1 MWPER
6 EMRMGKNKKKISRLV
21 LLLLLIAGAVYLLFG
36 DNEKGTYMEYK
47 DFCIAVENQQIASA
61 VIDTDRV
68 EFWKHGEETLYYTE
82 NPEYEGFKEKLLLAG
97 VKVDNQA
104 ADEDP
109 LIYVLD
115 VLFYVVFLGAVWF
128 GSQKIMKENKDT
140 FKVVRHTGV
149 SFENIAGMDELK
161 NEMSYAVDILKNPE
175 KYKQQGI
182 RPTKGIVL
190 EGPPGNGK
198 TLFAKAL
205 AQEAGM
211 NFIASK
217 GADFQSALMSL
228 GPRKIKKLFKKAQK
242 YRPCILFIDE
252 FDGIGEKRNYGGSG
266 IDKENNRLITVMLNE
281 MDGFEGGNGVMVI
294 AATNSYAALDPALIR
309 PGRFDLKYTIG
320 NPDKKT
326 RIELVEMYS
335 KDKKMA
341 AELSSEKL
349 SDLFIGMSCSAIETV
364 LNEAAICTVIQ
375 KKETIDLECILAA
388 RKKMNL

>member
-1 MWPER
+1 
-6 EMRMGKNKKKISRLV
+6 MGKNKKKTSRI
-21 LLLLLIAGAVYLLFG
+21 LLLLLIIAGIAYLLFG
-36 DNEKGTYMEYK
+36 DEEKGTYVSYA
-47 DFCIAVENQQIASA
+47 DFYEAVEAQKIESA

-68 EFWKHGEETLYYTE
+68 EFKKYADEITYYTD
-82 NPEYEGFKEKLLLAG
+82 NPEYDGFKEKLLLAG
-97 VKVDNQA
+97 IKVENLA
-104 ADEDP
+104 TEEDP
-109 LIYVLD
+109 LIYILD
-115 VLFYVVFLGAVWF
+115 VMFYVVFLGAVWF
-128 GSQKIMKENKDT
+128 VSQKFMKEHKDS

-149 SFENIAGMDELK
+149 SFKDIAGMDELK

-182 RPTKGIVL
+182 RPTKGIIL

-205 AQEAGM
+205 AQEAGV

-228 GPRKIKKLFKKAQK
+228 GPRKIKQLFKKAQK
-242 YRPCILFIDE
+242 YKPCILFIDE

-326 RIELVEMYS
+326 RMELVEMYT
-335 KDKKMA
+335 KGKTL
-341 AELSSEKL
+341 AEELNAEKL
-349 SDLFIGMSCSAIETV
+349 ADLFNGMSCSAIESV
-364 LNEAAICTVIQ
+364 LNEAAVCMMVQ
-375 KKETIDLECILAA
+375 KKEFIDQECIMAA

>member
-1 MWPER
+1 MV
-6 EMRMGKNKKKISRLV
+6 KNKKKTSRII
-21 LLLLLIAGAVYLLFG
+21 LLLLIIAGIAYLLFG
-36 DNEKGTYMEYK
+36 DEEKGTYVSYA
-47 DFCIAVENQQIASA
+47 DFYEAVEAQKIESA

-68 EFWKHGEETLYYTE
+68 EFKKYADEITYYTD
-82 NPEYEGFKEKLLLAG
+82 NPEYDGFKEKLLLAG
-97 VKVDNQA
+97 VKVENLA
-104 ADEDP
+104 TEEDP
-109 LIYVLD
+109 LIYILD
-115 VLFYVVFLGAVWF
+115 VMFYVVFLGAVWF
-128 GSQKIMKENKDT
+128 VSQKFMKEHKDS

-149 SFENIAGMDELK
+149 SFKDIAGMDELK

-182 RPTKGIVL
+182 RPTKGIIL

-205 AQEAGM
+205 AQEAGV

-228 GPRKIKKLFKKAQK
+228 GPRKIKQLFKKAQK
-242 YRPCILFIDE
+242 YKPCILFIDE

-326 RIELVEMYS
+326 RMELVEMYT
-335 KDKKMA
+335 KGKTL
-341 AELSSEKL
+341 AEELNAEKL
-349 SDLFIGMSCSAIETV
+349 ADLFNGMSCSAIESV
-364 LNEAAICTVIQ
+364 LNEAAVCMMVQ
-375 KKETIDLECILAA
+375 KKEFIDLACIMAA
-388 RKKMNL
+388 RKKMNV

>member
-1 MWPER
+1 
-6 EMRMGKNKKKISRLV
+6 MGKNKKKTSRI
-21 LLLLLIAGAVYLLFG
+21 LLLLLIIAGIAYLLFG
-36 DNEKGTYMEYK
+36 DEEKGTYVSYA
-47 DFCIAVENQQIASA
+47 DFYEAVEVQEIESA

-68 EFWKHGEETLYYTE
+68 EFKKYADEITYYTD
-82 NPEYEGFKEKLLLAG
+82 NPEYDGFKEKLLLAG
-97 VKVDNQA
+97 VKVENLA
-104 ADEDP
+104 TEEDP
-109 LIYVLD
+109 LIYILD

-128 GSQKIMKENKDT
+128 VSQKFMKEHKDS

-149 SFENIAGMDELK
+149 SFKDIAGMEELK

-182 RPTKGIVL
+182 RPTKGIIL

-205 AQEAGM
+205 AQEAGA

-228 GPRKIKKLFKKAQK
+228 GPRKIKQLFKKAQK
-242 YRPCILFIDE
+242 YKPCILFIDE

-326 RIELVEMYS
+326 RMELVEMYT
-335 KDKKMA
+335 KGKTL
-341 AELSSEKL
+341 AEELNAEKL
-349 SDLFIGMSCSAIETV
+349 ADLFNGMSCSAIESV
-364 LNEAAICTVIQ
+364 LNEAAVCMMVQ
-375 KKETIDLECILAA
+375 KKEFIDLACIMAA

>member
-1 MWPER
+1 
-6 EMRMGKNKKKISRLV
+6 MGKNKKKTSRIL
-21 LLLLLIAGAVYLLFG
+21 LLLLLIAGIAYLLFG
-36 DNEKGTYMEYK
+36 DAEKGTYVSYTEFYE
-47 DFCIAVENQQIASA
+47 AVEAQKIESA
-61 VIDTDRV
+61 VIDTDKV
-68 EFWKHGEETLYYTE
+68 EFQKYDDEEIYYTD
-82 NPEYEGFKEKLLLAG
+82 NPEYDGFKEKLLLAG
-97 VKVDNQA
+97 VKVENLA
-104 ADEDP
+104 TEEDP
-109 LIYVLD
+109 LIYILD

-128 GSQKIMKENKDT
+128 ISQKFVKEHKDS

-149 SFENIAGMDELK
+149 SFKDIAGLDELK

-182 RPTKGIVL
+182 RPTKGIIL

-205 AQEAGM
+205 AQEAGV

-217 GADFQSALMSL
+217 GADFQSALMSM
-228 GPRKIKKLFKKAQK
+228 GPRKIKQLFKKAQK
-242 YRPCILFIDE
+242 YKPCILFIDE

-326 RIELVEMYS
+326 RMELAEMYT
-335 KDKKMA
+335 KGKIL
-341 AELSSEKL
+341 AEELNAEKL
-349 SDLFIGMSCSAIETV
+349 ADLFNGMSCSAIESV
-364 LNEAAICTVIQ
+364 LNEAAVCMMVQ
-375 KKETIDLECILAA
+375 NKECIDLDCILAA

>member
-1 MWPER
+1 MV
-6 EMRMGKNKKKISRLV
+6 KNKKKTSRI
-21 LLLLLIAGAVYLLFG
+21 LLLLLIIAGIAYLLFG
-36 DNEKGTYMEYK
+36 DEEKGTYVSYA
-47 DFCIAVENQQIASA
+47 DFYEAVEAQKIESA

-68 EFWKHGEETLYYTE
+68 EFKKYADEITYYTD
-82 NPEYEGFKEKLLLAG
+82 NPEYDGFKEKLLLAG
-97 VKVDNQA
+97 VKVENLA
-104 ADEDP
+104 TEEDP
-109 LIYVLD
+109 LIYILD
-115 VLFYVVFLGAVWF
+115 VMFYVVFLGAVWF
-128 GSQKIMKENKDT
+128 VSQKFMKEHKDS

-149 SFENIAGMDELK
+149 SFKDIAGMDELK

-175 KYKQQGI
+175 KYNQQGI
-182 RPTKGIVL
+182 RPTKGIIL

-205 AQEAGM
+205 AQEAGV

-228 GPRKIKKLFKKAQK
+228 GPRKIKQLFKKAQK
-242 YRPCILFIDE
+242 YKPCILFIDE

-326 RIELVEMYS
+326 RMELVEMYT
-335 KDKKMA
+335 KGKTL
-341 AELSSEKL
+341 AEELNAEKL
-349 SDLFIGMSCSAIETV
+349 ADLFNGMSCSAIESV
-364 LNEAAICTVIQ
+364 LNEASVCMMVQ
-375 KKETIDLECILAA
+375 KKEFIDQECIMAA

>member
-1 MWPER
+1 
-6 EMRMGKNKKKISRLV
+6 MGKNKKKTSRILLLV
-21 LLLLLIAGAVYLLFG
+21 LIIAGIAYLLFG
-36 DNEKGTYMEYK
+36 DAEKGTYVNYAEFYE
-47 DFCIAVENQQIASA
+47 DVEAQKIESA

-68 EFWKHGEETLYYTE
+68 EFRKYADEITYYTD
-82 NPEYEGFKEKLLLAG
+82 NPEYDGFKEKLLLAG
-97 VKVDNQA
+97 VKVENLEA
-104 ADEDP
+104 EEDT
-109 LIYVLD
+109 LIYILD
-115 VLFYVVFLGAVWF
+115 VLFYIVFLGAVWF
-128 GSQKIMKENKDT
+128 VSQKFIKEHKDS

-149 SFENIAGMDELK
+149 SFKDIAGMEELK
-161 NEMSYAVDILKNPE
+161 NEMSYAVDILKNPD

-182 RPTKGIVL
+182 RPTKGIIL

-205 AQEAGM
+205 AQEAGV

-228 GPRKIKKLFKKAQK
+228 GPRKIKQLFKKAQK

-281 MDGFEGGNGVMVI
+281 MDGFDGGNGVMVI

-326 RIELVEMYS
+326 RLELVEMYTKGKS
-335 KDKKMA
+335 L
-341 AELSSEKL
+341 AEELNTEKL
-349 SDLFIGMSCSAIETV
+349 ADLFNGMSCSAIESV
-364 LNEAAICTVIQ
+364 LNEAAVCMIVQ
-375 KKETIDLECILAA
+375 KKECIDLECILAA
-388 RKKMNL
+388 RKKMNI

>member
-1 MWPER
+1 
-6 EMRMGKNKKKISRLV
+6 MGKNKKKTSRLLL
-21 LLLLLIAGAVYLLFG
+21 LLLLLIAGVVYLLFG
-36 DNEKGTYMEYK
+36 ENEKGTYVNYK
-47 DFCIAVENQQIASA
+47 EFYTAVENQEIESA
-61 VIDTDRV
+61 VIDADKV
-68 EFWKHGEETLYYTE
+68 EFTKYGEATIYYTD

-97 VKVDNQA
+97 VQVDNQTSE
-104 ADEDP
+104 EDP

-128 GSQKIMKENKDT
+128 GSQKIMKENRDT
-140 FKVVRHTGV
+140 FKVVRYTGV
-149 SFENIAGMDELK
+149 SFENIAGMEELK

-205 AQEAGM
+205 AQEAGV

-294 AATNSYAALDPALIR
+294 AATNSYEALDPALIR

-326 RIELVEMYS
+326 RMELVEMYS
-335 KDKKMA
+335 KDKHMA
-341 AELSSEKL
+341 EELRAEKL
-349 SDLFIGMSCSAIETV
+349 TDLFNGMSCSAIETV
-364 LNEAAICTVIQ
+364 LNEAAVCAVIQ
-375 KKETIDLECILAA
+375 KKEAIDLECVLAA
-388 RKKMNL
+388 RKKMNLQKW

>member
-1 MWPER
+1 
-6 EMRMGKNKKKISRLV
+6 MGKNKKKTSRI
-21 LLLLLIAGAVYLLFG
+21 LLLLLIIAGIAYLLFG
-36 DNEKGTYMEYK
+36 DEEKGTYVSYA
-47 DFCIAVENQQIASA
+47 DFYEAVEAQEIESA

-68 EFWKHGEETLYYTE
+68 EFKKYADEITYYTD
-82 NPEYEGFKEKLLLAG
+82 NPEYDGFKEKLLLAG
-97 VKVDNQA
+97 VKVENLA
-104 ADEDP
+104 TEEDP
-109 LIYVLD
+109 LIYILD

-128 GSQKIMKENKDT
+128 VSQKFMKEHKDS
-140 FKVVRHTGV
+140 FKVVRNTGV
-149 SFENIAGMDELK
+149 SFKDIAGMEELK

-182 RPTKGIVL
+182 RPTKGIIL

-205 AQEAGM
+205 AQEAGV

-228 GPRKIKKLFKKAQK
+228 GPRKIKQLFKKAQK
-242 YRPCILFIDE
+242 YKPCILFIDE

-326 RIELVEMYS
+326 RMELVEMYT
-335 KDKKMA
+335 KGKTL
-341 AELSSEKL
+341 AEELNAEKL
-349 SDLFIGMSCSAIETV
+349 ADLFNGMSCSAIESV
-364 LNEAAICTVIQ
+364 LNEAAVCMMVQ
-375 KKETIDLECILAA
+375 KKEFIDLACIMAA

>member
-1 MWPER
+1 MV
-6 EMRMGKNKKKISRLV
+6 KNKKKTSRI
-21 LLLLLIAGAVYLLFG
+21 LLLLLIIAGIAYLLFG
-36 DNEKGTYMEYK
+36 DAEKGTYVSYA
-47 DFCIAVENQQIASA
+47 DFYEAVEAQEIESA

-68 EFWKHGEETLYYTE
+68 EFKKYADEITYYTD
-82 NPEYEGFKEKLLLAG
+82 NPEYDGFKEKLLLAG
-97 VKVDNQA
+97 VKVENLA
-104 ADEDP
+104 TEEDP
-109 LIYVLD
+109 LIYILD
-115 VLFYVVFLGAVWF
+115 VMFYVVFLGAVWF
-128 GSQKIMKENKDT
+128 VSQKFMKEHKDS
-140 FKVVRHTGV
+140 FKVVRNTAV
-149 SFENIAGMDELK
+149 SFKDIAGMEELK

-182 RPTKGIVL
+182 RPTKGIIL

-205 AQEAGM
+205 AQEAGV

-228 GPRKIKKLFKKAQK
+228 GPRKIKQLFKKAQK
-242 YRPCILFIDE
+242 YKPCILFIDE

-326 RIELVEMYS
+326 RMELVEMYT
-335 KDKKMA
+335 KGKTL
-341 AELSSEKL
+341 AEELNAEKL
-349 SDLFIGMSCSAIETV
+349 ADLFNGMSCSAIESV
-364 LNEAAICTVIQ
+364 LNEAAVCMMVQ
-375 KKETIDLECILAA
+375 KKEFIDLACIMAA

>member
-1 MWPER
+1 
-6 EMRMGKNKKKISRLV
+6 MGKNKKKTSRI
-21 LLLLLIAGAVYLLFG
+21 LLLLLIIAGIAYLLFG
-36 DNEKGTYMEYK
+36 DEEKGTYVSYA
-47 DFCIAVENQQIASA
+47 DFYEAVEAQEIESA

-68 EFWKHGEETLYYTE
+68 EFKKYADEITYYTD
-82 NPEYEGFKEKLLLAG
+82 NPEYDGFKEKLLLAG
-97 VKVDNQA
+97 VKVENLA
-104 ADEDP
+104 TEEDP
-109 LIYVLD
+109 LIYILD

-128 GSQKIMKENKDT
+128 VSQKFMKEHKDS

-149 SFENIAGMDELK
+149 SFKDIAGMEELK

-182 RPTKGIVL
+182 RPTKGIIL

-205 AQEAGM
+205 AQEAGA

-228 GPRKIKKLFKKAQK
+228 GPRKIKQLFNKAQK
-242 YRPCILFIDE
+242 YKPCILFIDE

-326 RIELVEMYS
+326 RMELVEMYT
-335 KDKKMA
+335 KGKTL
-341 AELSSEKL
+341 AEELNAEKL
-349 SDLFIGMSCSAIETV
+349 ADLFNGMSCSAIESV
-364 LNEAAICTVIQ
+364 LNEAAVCMMVQ
-375 KKETIDLECILAA
+375 KKEFIDLACIMAA

>member
-1 MWPER
+1 MV
-6 EMRMGKNKKKISRLV
+6 KNKKKTSRI
-21 LLLLLIAGAVYLLFG
+21 LLLLLIIAGIAYLLFG
-36 DNEKGTYMEYK
+36 DEEKGTYVSYA
-47 DFCIAVENQQIASA
+47 DFYEAVEAQKIESA

-68 EFWKHGEETLYYTE
+68 EFKKYADEITYYTD
-82 NPEYEGFKEKLLLAG
+82 NPEYDGFKEKLLLAG
-97 VKVDNQA
+97 VKVEKLA
-104 ADEDP
+104 TEEDP
-109 LIYVLD
+109 LIYILD
-115 VLFYVVFLGAVWF
+115 VMFYVVFLGAVWF
-128 GSQKIMKENKDT
+128 VSQKFMKEHKDS

-149 SFENIAGMDELK
+149 SFKDIAGMDELK

-175 KYKQQGI
+175 KYNQQGI
-182 RPTKGIVL
+182 RPTKGIIL

-205 AQEAGM
+205 AQEAGV

-228 GPRKIKKLFKKAQK
+228 GPRKIKQLFKKAQK
-242 YRPCILFIDE
+242 YKPCILFIDE

-326 RIELVEMYS
+326 RMELVEMYT
-335 KDKKMA
+335 KGKTL
-341 AELSSEKL
+341 AEELNAEKL
-349 SDLFIGMSCSAIETV
+349 ADLFNGMSCSAIESV
-364 LNEAAICTVIQ
+364 LNEAAVCMMVQ
-375 KKETIDLECILAA
+375 KKEFIDLACIMAA

>member
-1 MWPER
+1 
-6 EMRMGKNKKKISRLV
+6 MGKNKKKISRIL
-21 LLLLLIAGAVYLLFG
+21 LLLLLIAGLAYLLLG
-36 DNEKGTYMEYK
+36 DTENGTYVNYT
-47 DFCIAVENQQIASA
+47 DFYTSVENQEIESA
-61 VIDTDRV
+61 VIGTDSV
-68 EFWKHGEETLYYTE
+68 EFQKYNDETLYYTD

-97 VKVDNQA
+97 VKVDNLA
-104 ADEDP
+104 AEEDP
-109 LIYVLD
+109 LLYILD
-115 VLFYVVFLGAVWF
+115 VLFYIVFLGAVWF
-128 GSQKIMKENKDT
+128 VSQKIIKEHRDT

-149 SFENIAGMDELK
+149 SFEDIAGMEELK

-182 RPTKGIVL
+182 RPTKGIIL

-205 AQEAGM
+205 AQEAGV
-211 NFIASK
+211 NFVASK

-228 GPRKIKKLFKKAQK
+228 GPRKIKQLFKKAQK
-242 YRPCILFIDE
+242 YKPCILFIDE

-309 PGRFDLKYTIG
+309 PGRFDLKYTVG

-326 RIELVEMYS
+326 RLELVEMYS
-335 KDKKMA
+335 KGKK
-341 AELSSEKL
+341 LSGDLQAEKL
-349 SDLFIGMSCSAIETV
+349 ADLFNGMSCSAIEAV
-364 LNEAAICTVIQ
+364 LNEAAVCAMVQ
-375 KKETIDLECILAA
+375 NKEHMDLDCILAA
-388 RKKMNL
+388 RKKMNI

>member
-1 MWPER
+1 MV
-6 EMRMGKNKKKISRLV
+6 KNKKKTSRI
-21 LLLLLIAGAVYLLFG
+21 LLLLLIIAGIAYLLFG
-36 DNEKGTYMEYK
+36 DTEKGTYVSYAEFYE
-47 DFCIAVENQQIASA
+47 AVEAQEIESA

-68 EFWKHGEETLYYTE
+68 EFKKYADEITYYTD
-82 NPEYEGFKEKLLLAG
+82 NPEYDGFKEKLLLAG
-97 VKVDNQA
+97 VKVENLA
-104 ADEDP
+104 TEEDP
-109 LIYVLD
+109 LIYILD
-115 VLFYVVFLGAVWF
+115 VMFYVVFLGAVWF
-128 GSQKIMKENKDT
+128 VSQKFMKEHKDS
-140 FKVVRHTGV
+140 FKVVRNTAV
-149 SFENIAGMDELK
+149 SFKDIAGMEELK

-182 RPTKGIVL
+182 RPTKGIIL

-205 AQEAGM
+205 AQEAGV

-228 GPRKIKKLFKKAQK
+228 GPRKIKQLFKKAQK
-242 YRPCILFIDE
+242 YKPCILFIDE

-326 RIELVEMYS
+326 RMELVEMYT
-335 KDKKMA
+335 KGKTL
-341 AELSSEKL
+341 AEELNAEKL
-349 SDLFIGMSCSAIETV
+349 ADLFNGMSCSAIESV
-364 LNEAAICTVIQ
+364 LNEAAVCMMVQ
-375 KKETIDLECILAA
+375 KKEFIDLACIMAA

>member
-1 MWPER
+1 MV
-6 EMRMGKNKKKISRLV
+6 KNKKKTSRI
-21 LLLLLIAGAVYLLFG
+21 LLLLLIIAGIAYLLFG
-36 DNEKGTYMEYK
+36 DEEKGTYVSYA
-47 DFCIAVENQQIASA
+47 DFYEAVEAQKIESA

-68 EFWKHGEETLYYTE
+68 EFKKYADEITYYTD
-82 NPEYEGFKEKLLLAG
+82 NPEYDGFKEKLLLAG
-97 VKVDNQA
+97 VKVENLA
-104 ADEDP
+104 TEEDP
-109 LIYVLD
+109 LIYILD
-115 VLFYVVFLGAVWF
+115 VMFYVVFLGAVWF
-128 GSQKIMKENKDT
+128 VSQKFMKEHKDS

-149 SFENIAGMDELK
+149 SFKDIAGMDELK

-182 RPTKGIVL
+182 RPTKGIIL

-205 AQEAGM
+205 AQEAGV

-228 GPRKIKKLFKKAQK
+228 GPRKIKQLFKKAQK
-242 YRPCILFIDE
+242 YKPCILFIDE

-281 MDGFEGGNGVMVI
+281 MDGFEGGNRVMVI

-326 RIELVEMYS
+326 RMELVEMYT
-335 KDKKMA
+335 KGKTL
-341 AELSSEKL
+341 AEELNAEKL
-349 SDLFIGMSCSAIETV
+349 ADLFNGMSCSAIESV
-364 LNEAAICTVIQ
+364 LNEAAVCMMVQ
-375 KKETIDLECILAA
+375 KKEFIDQECIMAA

>member
-1 MWPER
+1 MV
-6 EMRMGKNKKKISRLV
+6 KNKKKTSRI
-21 LLLLLIAGAVYLLFG
+21 LLLLLIIAGIAYLLFG
-36 DNEKGTYMEYK
+36 DEEKGTYVSYA
-47 DFCIAVENQQIASA
+47 DFYEAVEAQKIESA

-68 EFWKHGEETLYYTE
+68 EFKKYANEITYYTD
-82 NPEYEGFKEKLLLAG
+82 NPEYDGFKEKLLLAG
-97 VKVDNQA
+97 VKVENLA
-104 ADEDP
+104 TEEDP
-109 LIYVLD
+109 LIYILD
-115 VLFYVVFLGAVWF
+115 VMFYVVFLGAVWF
-128 GSQKIMKENKDT
+128 VSQKFMKEHKDS

-149 SFENIAGMDELK
+149 SFKDIAGMDELK

-182 RPTKGIVL
+182 RPTKGIIL

-205 AQEAGM
+205 AQEAGV

-228 GPRKIKKLFKKAQK
+228 GPRKIKQLFKKAQK
-242 YRPCILFIDE
+242 YKPCILFIDE

-326 RIELVEMYS
+326 RMELVEMYT
-335 KDKKMA
+335 KGKTL
-341 AELSSEKL
+341 AEELNAEKL
-349 SDLFIGMSCSAIETV
+349 ADLFNGMSCSAIESV
-364 LNEAAICTVIQ
+364 LNEAAVCMMVQ
-375 KKETIDLECILAA
+375 KKEFIDQECIMAA

>member
-1 MWPER
+1 
-6 EMRMGKNKKKISRLV
+6 MGKNKKKASRIF
-21 LLLLLIAGAVYLLFG
+21 LLLLIIAGIAYLLFG
-36 DNEKGTYMEYK
+36 DTEKGTYVSYT
-47 DFCIAVENQQIASA
+47 DFYEAVEAQEIESA

-68 EFWKHGEETLYYTE
+68 EFKKYADEITYYTD
-82 NPEYEGFKEKLLLAG
+82 NPEYDGFKEKLLLAG
-97 VKVDNQA
+97 VKVENLA
-104 ADEDP
+104 TEEDP
-109 LIYVLD
+109 LIYILD

-128 GSQKIMKENKDT
+128 VSQKFMKEHKDS
-140 FKVVRHTGV
+140 FKVVRNTGV
-149 SFENIAGMDELK
+149 SFKDIAGMEELK

-182 RPTKGIVL
+182 RPTKGIIL

-205 AQEAGM
+205 AQEAGV

-228 GPRKIKKLFKKAQK
+228 GPRKIKQLFKKAQK
-242 YRPCILFIDE
+242 YKPCILFIDE

-326 RIELVEMYS
+326 RMELVEMYT
-335 KDKKMA
+335 KGKTL
-341 AELSSEKL
+341 AEELNAEKL
-349 SDLFIGMSCSAIETV
+349 ADLFNGMSCSAIESV
-364 LNEAAICTVIQ
+364 LNEAAVCMMVQ
-375 KKETIDLECILAA
+375 KKEFIDLACIMAA

>member
-1 MWPER
+1 
-6 EMRMGKNKKKISRLV
+6 MGKNKKKTSRI
-21 LLLLLIAGAVYLLFG
+21 LLLLLIIAGIAYLLFG
-36 DNEKGTYMEYK
+36 DTKKGTYVSYTEFYE
-47 DFCIAVENQQIASA
+47 AVEAQKIESA

-68 EFWKHGEETLYYTE
+68 EFQKYGDKEIYYTD
-82 NPEYEGFKEKLLLAG
+82 NPEYDGFKEKLLLAG
-97 VKVDNQA
+97 VKVENLA
-104 ADEDP
+104 TEEDP
-109 LIYVLD
+109 LIYILD

-128 GSQKIMKENKDT
+128 ISQKFVKEHRDS

-149 SFENIAGMDELK
+149 SFEDIAGMEELK

-182 RPTKGIVL
+182 RPTKGIIL

-205 AQEAGM
+205 AQEAGV

-228 GPRKIKKLFKKAQK
+228 GPRKIKQLFKKAQK
-242 YRPCILFIDE
+242 YKPCILFIDE

-326 RIELVEMYS
+326 RVELVEMYT
-335 KDKKMA
+335 KGKTL
-341 AELSSEKL
+341 AEELNAEKL
-349 SDLFIGMSCSAIETV
+349 ADLFNGMSCSAIESV
-364 LNEAAICTVIQ
+364 LNEAAVCMIVQ
-375 KKETIDLECILAA
+375 KKECIDLECILAA
-388 RKKMNL
+388 RKKMNI

>member
-1 MWPER
+1 MV
-6 EMRMGKNKKKISRLV
+6 KNKKKTSRI
-21 LLLLLIAGAVYLLFG
+21 LLLLLIIAGIAYLLFG
-36 DNEKGTYMEYK
+36 DEEKGTYVSYA
-47 DFCIAVENQQIASA
+47 DFYEAVEAQEIESA

-68 EFWKHGEETLYYTE
+68 EFKKYADEITYYTD
-82 NPEYEGFKEKLLLAG
+82 NPEYDGFKEKLLLAG
-97 VKVDNQA
+97 VKVENLA
-104 ADEDP
+104 TEEDP
-109 LIYVLD
+109 LIYILD
-115 VLFYVVFLGAVWF
+115 VMFYVVFLGAVWF
-128 GSQKIMKENKDT
+128 VSQKFMKEHKDS
-140 FKVVRHTGV
+140 FKVVRNTGV
-149 SFENIAGMDELK
+149 SFKDIAGMEELK

-182 RPTKGIVL
+182 RPTKGIIL

-205 AQEAGM
+205 AQEAGV

-228 GPRKIKKLFKKAQK
+228 GPRKIKQLFKKAQK
-242 YRPCILFIDE
+242 YKPCILFIDE

-326 RIELVEMYS
+326 RMELVEMYT
-335 KDKKMA
+335 KGKTL
-341 AELSSEKL
+341 AEELNAEKL
-349 SDLFIGMSCSAIETV
+349 ADLFNGMSCSAIESV
-364 LNEAAICTVIQ
+364 LNEAAVCMMVQ
-375 KKETIDLECILAA
+375 KKEFIDQECIMAA

>member
-1 MWPER
+1 
-6 EMRMGKNKKKISRLV
+6 MGKNKKKTSRI
-21 LLLLLIAGAVYLLFG
+21 LLLLLIIAGIAYLLFG
-36 DNEKGTYMEYK
+36 DEEKGTYVSYA
-47 DFCIAVENQQIASA
+47 DFYEAVEAQEIESA

-68 EFWKHGEETLYYTE
+68 EFKKYADEITYYTD
-82 NPEYEGFKEKLLLAG
+82 NPEYDGFKEKLLLAG
-97 VKVDNQA
+97 VKVENLA
-104 ADEDP
+104 TEEDP
-109 LIYVLD
+109 LIYILD

-128 GSQKIMKENKDT
+128 VSQKFMKEHKDS

-149 SFENIAGMDELK
+149 SFKDIAGMEELK

-182 RPTKGIVL
+182 RPTKGIIL

-205 AQEAGM
+205 AQEAGV

-228 GPRKIKKLFKKAQK
+228 GPRKIKQLFKKAQK
-242 YRPCILFIDE
+242 YKPCILFIDE

-326 RIELVEMYS
+326 RMELVEMYT
-335 KDKKMA
+335 KGKTL
-341 AELSSEKL
+341 AEELNAEKL
-349 SDLFIGMSCSAIETV
+349 ADLFNGMSCSAIESV
-364 LNEAAICTVIQ
+364 LNEAAVCMMVQ
-375 KKETIDLECILAA
+375 KKEFIDLACIMAA

>member
-1 MWPER
+1 MV
-6 EMRMGKNKKKISRLV
+6 KNKKKTSRI
-21 LLLLLIAGAVYLLFG
+21 LLLLLIIAGIAYLLFG
-36 DNEKGTYMEYK
+36 DTEKGTYVSYA
-47 DFCIAVENQQIASA
+47 DFYEAVEAQKIESA

-68 EFWKHGEETLYYTE
+68 EFKKYADEITYYTD
-82 NPEYEGFKEKLLLAG
+82 NPEYDGFKEKLLLAG
-97 VKVDNQA
+97 VKVENLA
-104 ADEDP
+104 TEEDP
-109 LIYVLD
+109 LICILD

-128 GSQKIMKENKDT
+128 VSQKFMKEHKDS

-149 SFENIAGMDELK
+149 SFKDIAGMEELK

-175 KYKQQGI
+175 KYKQQGV
-182 RPTKGIVL
+182 RPTKGIIL

-205 AQEAGM
+205 AQEAGV

-228 GPRKIKKLFKKAQK
+228 GPRKIKQLFKKAQK

-281 MDGFEGGNGVMVI
+281 MDGFDGGNGVMVI

-326 RIELVEMYS
+326 RMELVEMYT
-335 KDKKMA
+335 KGKTL
-341 AELSSEKL
+341 AEELNAEKL
-349 SDLFIGMSCSAIETV
+349 ADLFNGMSCSAIESV
-364 LNEAAICTVIQ
+364 LNEAAVCMMVQ
-375 KKETIDLECILAA
+375 KKEFIDLDCIMAA

>member
-1 MWPER
+1 MV
-6 EMRMGKNKKKISRLV
+6 KNKKKTSRI
-21 LLLLLIAGAVYLLFG
+21 LLLLLIIAGIAYLLFG
-36 DNEKGTYMEYK
+36 DEEKGTYVSYA
-47 DFCIAVENQQIASA
+47 DFYEAVEAQKIESA

-68 EFWKHGEETLYYTE
+68 EFKKYADEITYYTD
-82 NPEYEGFKEKLLLAG
+82 NPEYDGFKEKLLLAG
-97 VKVDNQA
+97 VKVENLA
-104 ADEDP
+104 TEEDP
-109 LIYVLD
+109 LIYILD
-115 VLFYVVFLGAVWF
+115 VMFYVVFLGAVWF
-128 GSQKIMKENKDT
+128 VSQKFMKEHKDS

-149 SFENIAGMDELK
+149 SFKDIAGMDELK

-175 KYKQQGI
+175 KYNQQGI
-182 RPTKGIVL
+182 RPTKGIIL

-205 AQEAGM
+205 AQEAGV

-228 GPRKIKKLFKKAQK
+228 GPRKIKQLFKKAQK
-242 YRPCILFIDE
+242 YKPCILFIDE

-326 RIELVEMYS
+326 RMELVEMYT
-335 KDKKMA
+335 KGKTL
-341 AELSSEKL
+341 AEELNAEKL
-349 SDLFIGMSCSAIETV
+349 ADLFNGMSCSAIESV
-364 LNEAAICTVIQ
+364 LNEAAVCMMVQ
-375 KKETIDLECILAA
+375 KKEFIDLACIMAA

>member
-1 MWPER
+1 
-6 EMRMGKNKKKISRLV
+6 MGKNKKKTSRIL
-21 LLLLLIAGAVYLLFG
+21 LLLLLIAGIAYLLFE
-36 DNEKGTYMEYK
+36 DAEKGTYVSYTEFYE
-47 DFCIAVENQQIASA
+47 AVEAQKIESA
-61 VIDTDRV
+61 VIDIDKV
-68 EFWKHGEETLYYTE
+68 EFQKYDDEEIYYTD
-82 NPEYEGFKEKLLLAG
+82 NPEYDGFKEKLLLAG
-97 VKVDNQA
+97 VKVENLA
-104 ADEDP
+104 TEEDP
-109 LIYVLD
+109 LIYILD

-128 GSQKIMKENKDT
+128 ISQKFVKEHKDS

-149 SFENIAGMDELK
+149 SFKDIAGMDELK

-182 RPTKGIVL
+182 RPTKGIIL

-205 AQEAGM
+205 AQEAGV

-217 GADFQSALMSL
+217 GADFQSALMSM
-228 GPRKIKKLFKKAQK
+228 GPRKIKQLFKKAQK
-242 YRPCILFIDE
+242 YKPCILFIDE

-326 RIELVEMYS
+326 RMELAEMYT
-335 KDKKMA
+335 KGKIL
-341 AELSSEKL
+341 AEELNAEKL
-349 SDLFIGMSCSAIETV
+349 ADLFNGMSCSAIESV
-364 LNEAAICTVIQ
+364 LNEAAVCMMVQ
-375 KKETIDLECILAA
+375 NKECIDLDCILAA

>member
-1 MWPER
+1 
-6 EMRMGKNKKKISRLV
+6 MGKNKKKTSRI
-21 LLLLLIAGAVYLLFG
+21 LLLLLIIAGIAYLLFG
-36 DNEKGTYMEYK
+36 DEEKGTYVSYA
-47 DFCIAVENQQIASA
+47 DFYEAVEAQKIESA

-68 EFWKHGEETLYYTE
+68 EFKKYADEITYYTD
-82 NPEYEGFKEKLLLAG
+82 NPEYDGFKEKLLLAG
-97 VKVDNQA
+97 VKVENLA
-104 ADEDP
+104 TEEDP
-109 LIYVLD
+109 LIYILD

-128 GSQKIMKENKDT
+128 VSQKFMKEHKDS
-140 FKVVRHTGV
+140 FKVVRNTGV
-149 SFENIAGMDELK
+149 SFKDIAGMEELK

-182 RPTKGIVL
+182 RPTKGIIL

-205 AQEAGM
+205 AQEAGV

-228 GPRKIKKLFKKAQK
+228 GPRKIKQLFKKAQK
-242 YRPCILFIDE
+242 YKPCILFIDE

-326 RIELVEMYS
+326 RMELVEMYT
-335 KDKKMA
+335 KGKTL
-341 AELSSEKL
+341 AEELNAEKL
-349 SDLFIGMSCSAIETV
+349 ADLFNGMSCSAIESV
-364 LNEAAICTVIQ
+364 LNEAAVCMMVQ
-375 KKETIDLECILAA
+375 KKEFIDLACIMAA
-388 RKKMNL
+388 RKKMNV

>member
-1 MWPER
+1 MV
-6 EMRMGKNKKKISRLV
+6 KNKKKTSRI
-21 LLLLLIAGAVYLLFG
+21 LLLLLIIAGIAYLLFG
-36 DNEKGTYMEYK
+36 DEEKGTYVSYA
-47 DFCIAVENQQIASA
+47 DFYEAVEAQKIESA

-68 EFWKHGEETLYYTE
+68 EFKKYADEITYYTD
-82 NPEYEGFKEKLLLAG
+82 NPEYDGFKEKLLLAG
-97 VKVDNQA
+97 VKVENLA
-104 ADEDP
+104 TEEDP
-109 LIYVLD
+109 LIYILD
-115 VLFYVVFLGAVWF
+115 VMFYVVFLGAVWF
-128 GSQKIMKENKDT
+128 VSQKFMKEHKDS
-140 FKVVRHTGV
+140 FKVIRHTGV
-149 SFENIAGMDELK
+149 SFKDIAGMEELK

-182 RPTKGIVL
+182 RPTKGIIL

-205 AQEAGM
+205 AQEAGV

-228 GPRKIKKLFKKAQK
+228 GPRKIKQLFKKAQK
-242 YRPCILFIDE
+242 YKPCILFIDE

-326 RIELVEMYS
+326 RMELVEMYT
-335 KDKKMA
+335 KGKTL
-341 AELSSEKL
+341 AEELNAEKL
-349 SDLFIGMSCSAIETV
+349 ADLFNGMSCSAIESV
-364 LNEAAICTVIQ
+364 LNEAAVCMMVQ
-375 KKETIDLECILAA
+375 KKEFIDQECIMAA

>member
-115 VLFYVVFLGAVWF
+115 VLFYVVFLGVVWF

-228 GPRKIKKLFKKAQK
+228 GPRKIKKFFKKAQK

-281 MDGFEGGNGVMVI
+281 
-294 AATNSYAALDPALIR
+294 AAVCA
-309 PGRFDLKYTIG
+309 
-320 NPDKKT
+320 
-326 RIELVEMYS
+326 
-335 KDKKMA
+335 
-341 AELSSEKL
+341 
-349 SDLFIGMSCSAIETV
+349 
-364 LNEAAICTVIQ
+364 VIQ
-375 KKETIDLECILAA
+375 KKEAIDLECILAA

>member
-1 MWPER
+1 
-6 EMRMGKNKKKISRLV
+6 MGKNKKKTSRI
-21 LLLLLIAGAVYLLFG
+21 LLLLLIIAGIAYLLFG
-36 DNEKGTYMEYK
+36 DEEKGTYVSYA
-47 DFCIAVENQQIASA
+47 DFYEAVEAQEIESA

-68 EFWKHGEETLYYTE
+68 EFKKYADEITYYTD
-82 NPEYEGFKEKLLLAG
+82 NPEYDGFKEKLLLAG
-97 VKVDNQA
+97 VKVENLA
-104 ADEDP
+104 TEEDP
-109 LIYVLD
+109 LIYILD

-128 GSQKIMKENKDT
+128 VSQKFMKEHKDS

-149 SFENIAGMDELK
+149 SFKDIAGMEELK

-182 RPTKGIVL
+182 RPTKGIIL

-205 AQEAGM
+205 AQEAGA

-228 GPRKIKKLFKKAQK
+228 GPRKIKQLFKKAQK
-242 YRPCILFIDE
+242 YKPCILFIDE

-326 RIELVEMYS
+326 RMELVEMYT
-335 KDKKMA
+335 KGKTL
-341 AELSSEKL
+341 AEELNAEKL
-349 SDLFIGMSCSAIETV
+349 ADLFNGMSCSAIESV
-364 LNEAAICTVIQ
+364 LNEAAVCMMVQ
-375 KKETIDLECILAA
+375 KKEFIDLACIMAA

>member
-1 MWPER
+1 
-6 EMRMGKNKKKISRLV
+6 MGKNKKKTSRIL
-21 LLLLLIAGAVYLLFG
+21 LLLLLIAGIAYLLFG
-36 DNEKGTYMEYK
+36 DAEKGTYVSYTEFYE
-47 DFCIAVENQQIASA
+47 AVEAQKIESA
-61 VIDTDRV
+61 VIDTDKV
-68 EFWKHGEETLYYTE
+68 EFQKYDDEEIYYTD
-82 NPEYEGFKEKLLLAG
+82 NPEYDGFKEKLLLAG
-97 VKVDNQA
+97 VKVENLA
-104 ADEDP
+104 TEEDT
-109 LIYVLD
+109 LIYILD

-128 GSQKIMKENKDT
+128 ISQKFVKEHKDS

-149 SFENIAGMDELK
+149 SFKDIAGMDELK

-182 RPTKGIVL
+182 RPTKGIIL

-205 AQEAGM
+205 AQEAGV

-217 GADFQSALMSL
+217 GADFQSALMSM
-228 GPRKIKKLFKKAQK
+228 GPRKIKQLFKKAQK
-242 YRPCILFIDE
+242 YKPCILFIDE

-326 RIELVEMYS
+326 RMELIEMYT
-335 KDKKMA
+335 KGKTL
-341 AELSSEKL
+341 AEELNAEKL
-349 SDLFIGMSCSAIETV
+349 ADLFNGMSCSAIESV
-364 LNEAAICTVIQ
+364 LNEAAVCMMVQ
-375 KKETIDLECILAA
+375 NKECIDLDCILAA

>member
-1 MWPER
+1 MV
-6 EMRMGKNKKKISRLV
+6 KNKKKTSRI
-21 LLLLLIAGAVYLLFG
+21 LLLLLIIAGIAYLLFG
-36 DNEKGTYMEYK
+36 DEEKGTYVSYA
-47 DFCIAVENQQIASA
+47 DFYEAVEAQKIESA

-68 EFWKHGEETLYYTE
+68 EFKKYADEITYYTD
-82 NPEYEGFKEKLLLAG
+82 NPEYDGFKEKLLLAG
-97 VKVDNQA
+97 VKVENLA
-104 ADEDP
+104 TEEDP
-109 LIYVLD
+109 LIYILD
-115 VLFYVVFLGAVWF
+115 VMFYVVFLGAVWF
-128 GSQKIMKENKDT
+128 VSQKFMKEHKDS
-140 FKVVRHTGV
+140 FKVVRNTGV
-149 SFENIAGMDELK
+149 SFKDIAGMDELK

-182 RPTKGIVL
+182 RPTKGIIL

-205 AQEAGM
+205 AQEAGV

-228 GPRKIKKLFKKAQK
+228 GPRKIKQLFKKAQK
-242 YRPCILFIDE
+242 YKPCILFIDE

-326 RIELVEMYS
+326 RMELVEMYT
-335 KDKKMA
+335 KGKTL
-341 AELSSEKL
+341 AEELNAEKL
-349 SDLFIGMSCSAIETV
+349 ADLFNGMSCSAIESV
-364 LNEAAICTVIQ
+364 LNEAAVCMMVQ
-375 KKETIDLECILAA
+375 KKEFIDQECIMAA

>member
-1 MWPER
+1 MV
-6 EMRMGKNKKKISRLV
+6 KNKKKTSRI
-21 LLLLLIAGAVYLLFG
+21 LLLLLIIAGIAYLLFG
-36 DNEKGTYMEYK
+36 DEEKGTYVSYA
-47 DFCIAVENQQIASA
+47 DFYEAVEVQEIESA

-68 EFWKHGEETLYYTE
+68 EFKKYADEITYYTD
-82 NPEYEGFKEKLLLAG
+82 NPEYDGFKEKLLLAG
-97 VKVDNQA
+97 VKVENLA
-104 ADEDP
+104 TEEDP
-109 LIYVLD
+109 LIYILD
-115 VLFYVVFLGAVWF
+115 VMFYVVFLGAVWF
-128 GSQKIMKENKDT
+128 VSQKFMKEHKDS

-149 SFENIAGMDELK
+149 SFKDIAGMDELK

-182 RPTKGIVL
+182 RPTKGIIL

-205 AQEAGM
+205 AQEAGV

-228 GPRKIKKLFKKAQK
+228 GPRKIKQLFKKAQK
-242 YRPCILFIDE
+242 YKPCILFIDE

-326 RIELVEMYS
+326 RMELVEMYT
-335 KDKKMA
+335 KGKTL
-341 AELSSEKL
+341 AEELNAEKL
-349 SDLFIGMSCSAIETV
+349 ADLFNGMSCSAIESV
-364 LNEAAICTVIQ
+364 LNEAAVCMMVQ
-375 KKETIDLECILAA
+375 KKEFIDQECIMAA

>member
-1 MWPER
+1 MV
-6 EMRMGKNKKKISRLV
+6 KNKKKTSRI
-21 LLLLLIAGAVYLLFG
+21 LLLLLIIAGIAYLLFG
-36 DNEKGTYMEYK
+36 DEEKGTYVSYA
-47 DFCIAVENQQIASA
+47 DFYEAVEVQEIESA

-68 EFWKHGEETLYYTE
+68 EFKKYADEITYYTD
-82 NPEYEGFKEKLLLAG
+82 NPEYDGFKEKLLLAG
-97 VKVDNQA
+97 IKVENLA
-104 ADEDP
+104 TEEDP
-109 LIYVLD
+109 LIYILD
-115 VLFYVVFLGAVWF
+115 VMFYVVFLGAVWF
-128 GSQKIMKENKDT
+128 VSQKFMKEHKDS

-149 SFENIAGMDELK
+149 SFKDIAGMDELK

-182 RPTKGIVL
+182 RPTKGIIL

-205 AQEAGM
+205 AQEAGV

-228 GPRKIKKLFKKAQK
+228 GPRKIKQLFKKAQK
-242 YRPCILFIDE
+242 YKPCILFIDE

-326 RIELVEMYS
+326 RMELVEMYT
-335 KDKKMA
+335 KGKTL
-341 AELSSEKL
+341 AEELNAEKL
-349 SDLFIGMSCSAIETV
+349 ADLFNGMSCSAIESV
-364 LNEAAICTVIQ
+364 LNEAAVCMMVQ
-375 KKETIDLECILAA
+375 KKEFIDQECIMAA

>member
-1 MWPER
+1 MV
-6 EMRMGKNKKKISRLV
+6 KNKKKTSRI
-21 LLLLLIAGAVYLLFG
+21 LLLLLIIAGIAYLLFG
-36 DNEKGTYMEYK
+36 DEEKGTYVSYA
-47 DFCIAVENQQIASA
+47 DFYEAVEAQKIESA

-68 EFWKHGEETLYYTE
+68 EFKKYADEITYYTD
-82 NPEYEGFKEKLLLAG
+82 NPEYDGFKEKLLLAG
-97 VKVDNQA
+97 VKVENLA
-104 ADEDP
+104 TEEDP
-109 LIYVLD
+109 LIYILD
-115 VLFYVVFLGAVWF
+115 VMFYVVFLGAVWF
-128 GSQKIMKENKDT
+128 VSQKFMKEHKDS

-149 SFENIAGMDELK
+149 SFKDIAGMDELK

-182 RPTKGIVL
+182 RPTKGIIL

-205 AQEAGM
+205 AQEAGV

-228 GPRKIKKLFKKAQK
+228 GPRKIKQLFKKAQK
-242 YRPCILFIDE
+242 YKPCILFIDE

-326 RIELVEMYS
+326 RMELVEMYT
-335 KDKKMA
+335 KGKTL
-341 AELSSEKL
+341 AEELNAEKL
-349 SDLFIGMSCSAIETV
+349 ADLFNGMSCSAIESV
-364 LNEAAICTVIQ
+364 LNEAAVCMMVQ
-375 KKETIDLECILAA
+375 KKEFIDQECIMAA

>member
-1 MWPER
+1 MV
-6 EMRMGKNKKKISRLV
+6 KNKKKTSRI
-21 LLLLLIAGAVYLLFG
+21 LLLLLIIAGIAYLLFG
-36 DNEKGTYMEYK
+36 DEEKGTYVSYA
-47 DFCIAVENQQIASA
+47 DFYEAVEAQKIESA

-68 EFWKHGEETLYYTE
+68 EFKKYADEITYYTD
-82 NPEYEGFKEKLLLAG
+82 NPEYDGFKEKLLLAG
-97 VKVDNQA
+97 VKVENLA
-104 ADEDP
+104 TEEDP
-109 LIYVLD
+109 LIYILD
-115 VLFYVVFLGAVWF
+115 VMFYVVFLGAVWF
-128 GSQKIMKENKDT
+128 VSQKFMKEHKDS

-149 SFENIAGMDELK
+149 SFKDIAGMDELK

-175 KYKQQGI
+175 KYNQQGI
-182 RPTKGIVL
+182 RPTKGIIL

-205 AQEAGM
+205 AQEAGV

-228 GPRKIKKLFKKAQK
+228 GPRKIKQLFKKAQK
-242 YRPCILFIDE
+242 YKPCILFIDE

-326 RIELVEMYS
+326 RMELVEMYT
-335 KDKKMA
+335 KGKTL
-341 AELSSEKL
+341 AEELNAEKL
-349 SDLFIGMSCSAIETV
+349 ADLFNGMSCSAIESV
-364 LNEAAICTVIQ
+364 LNEAAVCMMVQ
-375 KKETIDLECILAA
+375 KKEFIDQECIMAA

>member
-1 MWPER
+1 MV
-6 EMRMGKNKKKISRLV
+6 KNKKKTSRI
-21 LLLLLIAGAVYLLFG
+21 LLLLLIIAGIAYLLFG
-36 DNEKGTYMEYK
+36 DEEKGTYVSYA
-47 DFCIAVENQQIASA
+47 DFYEAVEAQKIESA

-68 EFWKHGEETLYYTE
+68 EFKKYADEITYYTD
-82 NPEYEGFKEKLLLAG
+82 NPEYDGFKEKLLLAG
-97 VKVDNQA
+97 VKVENLA
-104 ADEDP
+104 TEEDP
-109 LIYVLD
+109 LIYILD
-115 VLFYVVFLGAVWF
+115 VMFYVVFLGAVWF
-128 GSQKIMKENKDT
+128 VSQKFMKEHKDS

-149 SFENIAGMDELK
+149 SFKDIAGMDELK

-182 RPTKGIVL
+182 RPTKGIIL

-205 AQEAGM
+205 AQEAGV

-228 GPRKIKKLFKKAQK
+228 GPRKIKQLFKKAQK
-242 YRPCILFIDE
+242 YKPCILFIDE

-326 RIELVEMYS
+326 RMELVEMYT
-335 KDKKMA
+335 KGKTL
-341 AELSSEKL
+341 AEELNAEKL
-349 SDLFIGMSCSAIETV
+349 ADLFNGMSCSAIESV
-364 LNEAAICTVIQ
+364 LNEAAVCMMVQ
-375 KKETIDLECILAA
+375 KKEFIDLDCIMAA

>member
-1 MWPER
+1 MV
-6 EMRMGKNKKKISRLV
+6 KNKKKKSRI
-21 LLLLLIAGAVYLLFG
+21 LLLLLIIAGIAYLLFG
-36 DNEKGTYMEYK
+36 DEEKGTYVSYA
-47 DFCIAVENQQIASA
+47 DFYEAVEAQKIESA

-68 EFWKHGEETLYYTE
+68 EFKKYADEITYYTD
-82 NPEYEGFKEKLLLAG
+82 NPEYDGFKEKLLLAG
-97 VKVDNQA
+97 VKVENLA
-104 ADEDP
+104 TEEDP
-109 LIYVLD
+109 LIYILD
-115 VLFYVVFLGAVWF
+115 VMFYVVFLGAVWF
-128 GSQKIMKENKDT
+128 VSQKFMKEHKDS

-149 SFENIAGMDELK
+149 SFKDIAGMDELK

-175 KYKQQGI
+175 KYNQQGI
-182 RPTKGIVL
+182 RPTKGIIL

-205 AQEAGM
+205 AQEAGV

-228 GPRKIKKLFKKAQK
+228 GPRKIKQLFKKAQK
-242 YRPCILFIDE
+242 YKPCILFIDE

-326 RIELVEMYS
+326 RMELVEMYT
-335 KDKKMA
+335 KGKTL
-341 AELSSEKL
+341 AEELNAEKL
-349 SDLFIGMSCSAIETV
+349 ADLFNGMSCSAIESV
-364 LNEAAICTVIQ
+364 LNEAAVCMMVQ
-375 KKETIDLECILAA
+375 KKEFIDQECIMAA